1 MLVLALTGG
10 GSGPRDD
17 LALLAPPDA
26 QLWVAADTG
35 TGDADV
41 ARGERLAGR
50 FPAAR
55 GVPARLAADLGLS
68 GLDPARDVRPWLG
81 DAAGIALVPDGAS
94 TAPLVIAAV
103 RDRGAAQATLRR
115 LGARPAGRADGATL
129 LSTRRGLVALT
140 DARLIAGPPAAVRA
154 AAARAAGRGGGLD
167 GVAAYAR
174 AADGAG
180 DGQVAF
186 YAPAS
191 GVARLLGASSP
202 LVRAGAAILSAPG
215 DEAVAGVGE
224 TQDGGM
230 RIHARVLRRA
240 GTPAP
245 ATVAPTLLGRVPS
258 DAAAAVLLP
267 GGAALGALADRLGG
281 ATLVDTVRGALAAES
296 SLDLDRDVLGPL
308 RESLLS
314 VRAFNAVPVITL
326 VARSQDPSA
335 TREALA
341 RAQGPLAQGLTG
353 GAQSAFR
360 TLASGVFTLPVTPA
374 LQPSYAVNGDTL
386 VATTAQPGLDQARVA
401 ARGVVQAPA
410 LRAVRGDEGGSVQA
424 LGYLDLRQLIGL
436 GERTGLATGSGFQ
449 ALRGDLGPVLSA
461 AGVATQDPDH
471 PTDTDAELYL
481 QIP

>member
-1 MLVLALTGG
+1 M
-10 GSGPRDD
+10 
-17 LALLAPPDA
+17 
-26 QLWVAADTG
+26 
-35 TGDADV
+35 
-41 ARGERLAGR
+41 
-50 FPAAR
+50 
-55 GVPARLAADLGLS
+55 
-68 GLDPARDVRPWLG
+68 RPWLG
-81 DAAGIALVPDGAS
+81 DAAGIALVPDGA
-94 TAPLVIAAV
+94 L
-103 RDRGAAQATLRR
+103 D
-115 LGARPAGRADGATL
+115 RPAGDRRRARPRRGAGARCGASARGRPDAPTGRTL
-129 LSTRRGLVALT
+129 LSTRRGLFALT

-281 ATLVDTVRGALAAES
+281 ATLVDAVRGALAAS
-296 SLDLDRDVLGPL
+296 RAWTSIATCSARCASRCSRSGP
-308 RESLLS
+308 S
-314 VRAFNAVPVITL
+314 T
-326 VARSQDPSA
+326 PS
-335 TREALA
+335 R
-341 RAQGPLAQGLTG
+341 
-353 GAQSAFR
+353 
-360 TLASGVFTLPVTPA
+360 
-374 LQPSYAVNGDTL
+374 
-386 VATTAQPGLDQARVA
+386 
-401 ARGVVQAPA
+401 
-410 LRAVRGDEGGSVQA
+410 
-424 LGYLDLRQLIGL
+424 
-436 GERTGLATGSGFQ
+436 
-449 ALRGDLGPVLSA
+449 
-461 AGVATQDPDH
+461 
-471 PTDTDAELYL
+471 
-481 QIP
+481 